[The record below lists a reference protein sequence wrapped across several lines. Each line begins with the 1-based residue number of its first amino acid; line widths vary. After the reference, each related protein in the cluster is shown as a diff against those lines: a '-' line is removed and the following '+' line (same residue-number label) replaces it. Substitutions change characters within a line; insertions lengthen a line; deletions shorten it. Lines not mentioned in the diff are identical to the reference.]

1 MTFGLIEPMM
11 HRANRS
17 RRLYVKEEVMTGCV
31 TVFGGAGFI
40 GRHLVALLLQSGATV
55 RVAVRHPAGVEMAA
69 EPPQAPEIVRADI
82 LDDTSVG
89 SAIAGADAVFNLVG
103 ILTETATQTY
113 RAIHVEG
120 ARRVA
125 LAAQRHGVMRLIH
138 ISALGASPTSPSI
151 SDRTK
156 AEGEQ
161 AVRAV
166 FPEATIVRPS
176 LTFGE
181 NDHFFNRFAAMT
193 RSSPV
198 LPLIGGG
205 TTKFQPIFVDDMT
218 AGLLE
223 LLKRSDTAG
232 KTYEFGGPRV
242 YSFKAL
248 LELLLT
254 ALNRQRTLLPIPFA
268 LAEMQAGLLE
278 LLPNPPL
285 TRDQVRL
292 LKTDKVVSG
301 MEPTLGDLGVQPRP
315 LEEFLAVLEDT

>member
-1 MTFGLIEPMM
+1 MDGSI
-11 HRANRS
+11 
-17 RRLYVKEEVMTGCV
+17 
-31 TVFGGAGFI
+31 TVFGGTGFI
-40 GRHLVALLLQSGATV
+40 GRHLVPLLLQSGATV
-55 RVAVRHPAGVEMAA
+55 RLAVRHPGRVKMAVESAK
-69 EPPQAPEIVRADI
+69 APEIVQADI
-82 LDDTSVG
+82 LDDISIG
-89 SAIAGADAVFNLVG
+89 RAITAADAVVNLVG

-113 RAIHVEG
+113 RDIHVEG

-138 ISALGASPTSPSI
+138 ISALGASPTSPAV

-161 AVRAV
+161 AVREV
-166 FPEATIVRPS
+166 FPQATIVRPS

-181 NDHFFNRFAAMT
+181 DDHFFSRFAAII

-205 TTKFQPIFVDDMT
+205 TTKFQPVFVDDVT
-218 AGLLE
+218 AGILE

-232 KTYEFGGPRV
+232 KTYEFGGPQV
-242 YSFKAL
+242 YSFKVL

-254 ALNRQRTLLPIPFA
+254 ALNRQRVLIPIPFT
-268 LAEMQAGLLE
+268 LAEMKAGLLE
-278 LLPNPPL
+278 FFPNPPL

-292 LKTDKVVSG
+292 LKTDKVISG
-301 MEPTLGDLGVQPRP
+301 VEPTLGDLGMQPRP
-315 LEEFLAVLEDT
+315 LEEFLTIFKDKYS

>member
-1 MTFGLIEPMM
+1 MAGPI
-11 HRANRS
+11 
-17 RRLYVKEEVMTGCV
+17 
-31 TVFGGAGFI
+31 TVFGGTGFI
-40 GRHLVALLLQSGATV
+40 GRHFLPLLVRSGETL
-55 RVAVRHPAGVEMAA
+55 RLAVRHPGRVQMTTVSGQ
-69 EPPQAPEIVRADI
+69 PPELIQADV
-82 LDDTSVG
+82 LDDVAVG
-89 SAIAGADAVFNLVG
+89 AAIAGADAVVNLVG

-138 ISALGASPTSPSI
+138 ISALGASLTSPAI

-161 AVRAV
+161 AVRTV
-166 FPEATIVRPS
+166 FPQATIVRPS
-176 LTFGE
+176 LTFGDD
-181 NDHFFNRFAAMT
+181 DHFFSRFAAII

-205 TTKFQPIFVDDMT
+205 TTKFEPVFVGDMT

-223 LLKRSDTAG
+223 LLKRSETAG
-232 KTYEFGGPRV
+232 KTYEFGGTQV
-242 YSFKAL
+242 YTFKAL

-254 ALNRQRTLLPIPFA
+254 ALDRQRVLIPIPFA
-268 LAEMQAGLLE
+268 VAEMQAGLLE

-301 MEPTLGDLGVQPRP
+301 VEPWRRNTQG
-315 LEEFLAVLEDT
+315 AAK